1 MRSLFQI
8 IRVLLAG
15 ERRAYAQGMALS
27 AIVLVMGVAL
37 LALSGWFI
45 TAAAAAGMIG
55 LGTVFNAVSYTI

>member
-27 AIVLVMGVAL
+27 AIVLG
-37 LALSGWFI
+37 STPINSCFP
-45 TAAAAAGMIG
+45 T
-55 LGTVFNAVSYTI
+55 